1 MLKASEREAR
11 DSALREEKEA
21 LAEVRAAEEREA
33 AEIEEAV
40 RLVEEAMQRVSCSPT
55 HLLRVH
61 LPSNGCC
68 LVYRKGQCCERSL
81 QPSVI
86 KTHLH
91 AMCCDAQ
98 ERAEFD
104 EALQA
109 VERAEGS
116 VLAGVHPG
124 AQLAVSDDLSAAAEQ
139 QLAALM
145 DLGFHAELAAP
156 LCDGVT
162 AVEDLVETL
171 TSQQWAPGDTPEW
184 SEQSQSGAA
193 RGSRWDNVAK
203 RFGKFGLR

>member
-1 MLKASEREAR
+1 VLKASEREAR

-40 RLVEEAMQRVSCSPT
+40 RLVEEAMQR
-55 HLLRVH
+55 
-61 LPSNGCC
+61 
-68 LVYRKGQCCERSL
+68 
-81 QPSVI
+81 
-86 KTHLH
+86 
-91 AMCCDAQ
+91 

-104 EALQA
+104 DALQA
-109 VERAEGS
+109 VQRAEGS
-116 VLAGVHPG
+116 VTVGVHPG